1 MLCIRRILA
10 ATSLLILSAVSSEA
24 QNSNPAWD
32 KLVDA
37 YFMQILYK
45 FNPSTATSLGVH
57 DYDSQLEDFSKSARD
72 QQIEVLAQ
80 FEKRV
85 AAFPAKSLSETDAA
99 DREMLLGNLRSS
111 LLTLQVIR
119 PWQKDPNSYPSA
131 ATNSVYVI
139 MNRRFAPPDDRLR
152 SVIAREQKIPALL
165 LSARANLQ
173 NPPRIST
180 EIALEQMPDI
190 VRFFENDLPS
200 AFNDASASVKADFA
214 KSNGVVIAE
223 LKKYQAWLKDD
234 LLPRSKGD
242 FRIGAA
248 TFSKKLLYD
257 EMVDTPLD
265 KLLEIGTADLH
276 KNQAEFSRI
285 AKLVDPQKSP
295 TEVLAILASRHPA
308 PGELLQT
315 FTNTFDGLI
324 SFIQTHRIITLP
336 TDIRPKLQETPP
348 FERATTT
355 ASMDTPGPFETHSTE
370 AYFNVTLPG
379 PNDSPEEVASLMA
392 GFNVG
397 TIISTAVHET
407 YPGHYVQF
415 LWTPRAPTKL
425 RKVLGSNTN
434 GEGWAHYCEQM
445 MLDEGFAQPGTGAK
459 DELESRL
466 IRLGQLQD
474 ALLRDAR
481 FVVGIQMHRGAMT
494 FDQAKEFFVKE
505 GYQSPKIAEIETKRG
520 ITDPT
525 YLYYTR
531 GKLEI
536 LKLREDYKK
545 KLGGDFSLLKFHDAF
560 MAQGFPPIQIVRKA
574 LLGVDSP
581 VL

>member
-1 MLCIRRILA
+1 
-10 ATSLLILSAVSSEA
+10 
-24 QNSNPAWD
+24 
-32 KLVDA
+32 
-37 YFMQILYK
+37 
-45 FNPSTATSLGVH
+45 
-57 DYDSQLEDFSKSARD
+57 
-72 QQIEVLAQ
+72 
-80 FEKRV
+80 
-85 AAFPAKSLSETDAA
+85 
-99 DREMLLGNLRSS
+99 
-111 LLTLQVIR
+111 
-119 PWQKDPNSYPSA
+119 
-131 ATNSVYVI
+131 
-139 MNRRFAPPDDRLR
+139 
-152 SVIAREQKIPALL
+152 
-165 LSARANLQ
+165 LQ

-397 TIISTAVHET
+397 TIIS
-407 YPGHYVQF
+407 
-415 LWTPRAPTKL
+415 PRNSGKYSAPIPM
-425 RKVLGSNTN
+425 
-434 GEGWAHYCEQM
+434 E
-445 MLDEGFAQPGTGAK
+445 K
-459 DELESRL
+459 DGL
-466 IRLGQLQD
+466 
-474 ALLRDAR
+474 
-481 FVVGIQMHRGAMT
+481 T
-494 FDQAKEFFVKE
+494 
-505 GYQSPKIAEIETKRG
+505 
-520 ITDPT
+520 
-525 YLYYTR
+525 
-531 GKLEI
+531 
-536 LKLREDYKK
+536 
-545 KLGGDFSLLKFHDAF
+545 
-560 MAQGFPPIQIVRKA
+560 IVNR
-574 LLGVDSP
+574 
-581 VL
+581 

>member
-525 YLYYTR
+525 YLYYTL

>member
-37 YFMQILYK
+37 YFMQVLYK

-119 PWQKDPNSYPSA
+119 PWQKDPNSYPGA

-152 SVIAREQKIPALL
+152 SVIAREKKIPALL
-165 LSARANLQ
+165 MFARANLQ

-190 VRFFENDLPS
+190 VSFFENDLPS

-223 LKKYQAWLKDD
+223 LKKYQAWLKHD

-520 ITDPT
+520 TTDPT
-525 YLYYTR
+525 YLYYTL

>member
-1 MLCIRRILA
+1 A
-10 ATSLLILSAVSSEA
+10 AIT
-24 QNSNPAWD
+24 
-32 KLVDA
+32 
-37 YFMQILYK
+37 
-45 FNPSTATSLGVH
+45 
-57 DYDSQLEDFSKSARD
+57 
-72 QQIEVLAQ
+72 Q

-85 AAFPAKSLSETDAA
+85 EAFSAKSLSEMDEA
-99 DREMLLGNLRSS
+99 DRQMLLGNLRSS

-119 PWQKDPNSYPSA
+119 PWQKDPNSYPA
-131 ATNSVYVI
+131 TATNSVYVI

-152 SVIAREQKIPALL
+152 SVIAREQKFPELFA
-165 LSARANLQ
+165 SARTNLQ
-173 NPPRIST
+173 NPPQIST
-180 EIALEQMPDI
+180 QIAIEQMPDI
-190 VRFFENDLPS
+190 VSFFENDLPS
-200 AFNDASASVKADFA
+200 AFKDASDAVKADFTKTNA
-214 KSNGVVIAE
+214 ATIAE
-223 LKKYQAWLKDD
+223 LKKYQTWLKDD

-242 FRIGAA
+242 FRIGAE

-257 EMVDTPLD
+257 EMVSTSLD
-265 KLLEIGTADLH
+265 RLLEIGVTDLH
-276 KNQAEFSRI
+276 KNQAEFARV
-285 AKLVDPQKSP
+285 AKLVDAQKSP
-295 TEVLAILASRHPA
+295 TEVLAMLASRHPA
-308 PGELLQT
+308 PNELLQT

-324 SFIQTHRIITLP
+324 SFIQMHRIITLP
-336 TDIRPKLQETPP
+336 TDTRPKLQETPP

-355 ASMDTPGPFETHSTE
+355 ASMDTPGPFETRATV

-379 PNDSPEEVASLMA
+379 PHDSPEEVAGLMA

-397 TIISTAVHET
+397 TVISTAVHEA
-407 YPGHYVQF
+407 YPGHFTQF
-415 LWTPRAPTKL
+415 LWTPHAPTKL
-425 RKVLGSNTN
+425 RKVLGANTN

-445 MLDEGFAQPGTGAK
+445 MLDEGYAQPGAGAK
-459 DELESRL
+459 DELESHL

-520 ITDPT
+520 TTDPT
-525 YLYYTR
+525 YLYYTL

-536 LKLREDYKK
+536 LKLREDYRK

-560 MAQGFPPIQIVRKA
+560 MSQGFPPIQIVRKA
-574 LLGVDSP
+574 LLGDSSP

>member
-24 QNSNPAWD
+24 QNSTPAWD

-152 SVIAREQKIPALL
+152 SVIAREQKIPPLL

-190 VRFFENDLPS
+190 VSFFENDLPS

-520 ITDPT
+520 KTDPT
-525 YLYYTR
+525 YLYYTL

>member
-525 YLYYTR
+525 YLYYTL

-574 LLGVDSP
+574 LLGVYSP